1 MHSTSD
7 LNLNSSALVNPV
19 FGQYGKAIIHVFLAL
34 HVLMLPK
41 SYPLCVSGTALAPHL
56 ADALQHTMLSNV
68 RSQSMMEADS
78 QNNGNDAQAY
88 SNNSL
93 IQALAMVLPRK
104 LIRRQS
110 RNLDLGVR
118 QKLVEDIH
126 EAFENI
132 ALEAAQFHCC
142 PELHTLWC
150 SDIACYQDSVPCG

>member
-19 FGQYGKAIIHVFLAL
+19 FGQYWKAIIQVFLAL

-78 QNNGNDAQAY
+78 QNDGKDAQAY

-93 IQALAMVLPRK
+93 AMVLLRK

-110 RNLDLGVR
+110 HNLDVGVR
-118 QKLVEDIH
+118 QKLVEDIR

>member
-1 MHSTSD
+1 
-7 LNLNSSALVNPV
+7 
-19 FGQYGKAIIHVFLAL
+19 
-34 HVLMLPK
+34 MLPK

-78 QNNGNDAQAY
+78 QNDGKDAQAY

-93 IQALAMVLPRK
+93 AMVLLRK

-110 RNLDLGVR
+110 HNLDVGVR
-118 QKLVEDIH
+118 QKLVEDIR